1 MIHGQTR
8 AFFISLLGV
17 FALISASPVQAQ
29 HEVRTWPDPGYRRLG
44 VYGGGPERYF
54 DYQLTKLSLGAAFP
68 NKKAYWAGLQSNEGR
83 IASHRHNIY
92 FVYCGERSESLETC
106 KARIDAWLKPAAG
119 VPTYPELIP
128 AICLGEENVGR
139 RNPVL
144 DDLAR
149 YVRETYRVPVFQFY
163 SMPLSPN
170 PDLTA
175 DGWVFDA
182 YGMQDVAFRK
192 HLMKFVALGK
202 PVVCIPWAS
211 DPQWPG
217 WTRSTNTAAMVER
230 EWHQF
235 PICMEFDVSCAVFA
249 VAGPGAVN
257 PWLSSQTPDMVKL
270 RNWLRTKRK
279 QMHALTPDDLPL
291 PTANFSA
298 SDRGIPIGGDAA
310 SPGVYQEDFTG
321 FGWVHDADIRGFMN
335 VRLTSKPEPV
345 GFLHLKTKPKEQVRA
360 SLTWRFE
367 SYFPIETV
375 KVTLDGAASPD
386 ADCVNSLL
394 IGTDELGR
402 DWLRRAEQRNASE
415 IGPLVVSAQ
424 DLLRGKR
431 IFYVRLEMENR
442 ADHPGQ
448 AGNQIDR
455 LRVECV
461 HQSPAA
467 GATARLVGDD
477 YGNLSYADDFS
488 TTRWRHLGS
497 VKVAHPKHGGHRGGE
512 FWVGMVGG
520 YATSTQITQRLSSPK
535 RLQQLIVTSD
545 CYADGKN
552 LGGQAVVQVAPQG
565 GEPIAEVASK
575 GLHNGPLRLEIPGI
589 EIGDQREFDIRV
601 VLRSTSGVEHG
612 SKACASLRSLRI
624 EGK

>member
-1 MIHGQTR
+1 
-8 AFFISLLGV
+8 
-17 FALISASPVQAQ
+17 
-29 HEVRTWPDPGYRRLG
+29 
-44 VYGGGPERYF
+44 
-54 DYQLTKLSLGAAFP
+54 
-68 NKKAYWAGLQSNEGR
+68 
-83 IASHRHNIY
+83 
-92 FVYCGERSESLETC
+92 
-106 KARIDAWLKPAAG
+106 
-119 VPTYPELIP
+119 
-128 AICLGEENVGR
+128 
-139 RNPVL
+139 
-144 DDLAR
+144 
-149 YVRETYRVPVFQFY
+149 
-163 SMPLSPN
+163 
-170 PDLTA
+170 
-175 DGWVFDA
+175 
-182 YGMQDVAFRK
+182 
-192 HLMKFVALGK
+192 
-202 PVVCIPWAS
+202 
-211 DPQWPG
+211 
-217 WTRSTNTAAMVER
+217 
-230 EWHQF
+230 
-235 PICMEFDVSCAVFA
+235 
-249 VAGPGAVN
+249 
-257 PWLSSQTPDMVKL
+257 
-270 RNWLRTKRK
+270 
-279 QMHALTPDDLPL
+279 
-291 PTANFSA
+291 
-298 SDRGIPIGGDAA
+298 
-310 SPGVYQEDFTG
+310 
-321 FGWVHDADIRGFMN
+321 

-375 KVTLDGAASPD
+375 KVKLDAAASPD

-415 IGPLVVSAQ
+415 IGPLVVIAQ

-431 IFYVRLEMENR
+431 IFYVRLEMQNR

-520 YATSTQITQRLSSPK
+520 YATSTQFTQRLSSPK
-535 RLQQLIVTSD
+535 RLQQLIVTAD